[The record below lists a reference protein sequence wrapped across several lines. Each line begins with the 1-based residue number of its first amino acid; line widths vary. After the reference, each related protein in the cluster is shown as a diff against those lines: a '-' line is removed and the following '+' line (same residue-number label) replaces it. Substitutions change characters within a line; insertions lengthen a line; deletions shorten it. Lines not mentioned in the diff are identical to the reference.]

1 MLESIKDAYE
11 EENMQTQSSVLD
23 YKIDLYFHEHQIF
36 VDQFCLL
43 FIKFAH
49 KMVQNFW
56 TWPISGYDKNLPS
69 YYNI

>member
-11 EENMQTQSSVLD
+11 EENMQTQSRILD

-43 FIKFAH
+43 FIKFAD

-56 TWPISGYDKNLPS
+56 T
-69 YYNI
+69 